1 MDIAK
6 RPKVAVQLNIAPL
19 IDIVFLL
26 LIFFMLTSTF
36 LKEQALDIHL
46 PQSETGE
53 TSNNQQALQITAVDI
68 DSFLLDGQSMSLN
81 ALKEKLSALNR
92 SLPEAHPVIV
102 RIDNTSEVQLLVST
116 METVQ
121 QAGFTNVAL
130 RQRKSKQLTLPLRL

>member
-26 LIFFMLTSTF
+26 LFCFMLTSTF

-130 RQRKSKQLTLPLRL
+130 ATEKK

>member
-130 RQRKSKQLTLPLRL
+130 ATEKK

>member
-102 RIDNTSEVQLLVST
+102 RIDNTSEAT

-130 RQRKSKQLTLPLRL
+130 ATEKK